1 VDTLD
6 PGDLHYQVRW
16 STRRKTLGLTVERDG
31 SLTLAA
37 PEACPMD
44 RLRKFAES
52 RRFWVYVQLARRDL
66 LHRVYEPKSF
76 VTGEGFSY
84 LGRHYRLL
92 LVEADEDAP
101 LRLRDGR
108 LQLHRDR
115 AQDGPA
121 LLRRWYARLGQGWLS
136 RRVQR
141 LAAHAGVEPPPIQ
154 IQDLGY
160 RWGSCGR
167 NGRLYFNWRVMALP
181 TPLVEYVV
189 AHELV
194 HLRESHHTQRFWR
207 LLGRIMPDNG
217 QFRER
222 LARTGGCLHYL
233 GLRELRNAV
242 NHLHTGGLNPARSTI
257 RSTAPTP
264 HFSTGIIHGKGPLLA
279 FFADLKVNTAE
290 GSSYEETQLR
300 PHQTPQAQGNGLSGQ
315 RQRLLYRGLQD

>member
-1 VDTLD
+1 MDTLD
-6 PGDLHYQVRW
+6 LGDLHYQVRW

-52 RRFWVYVQLARRDL
+52 RRFWVYVQLAKRDL
-66 LHRVYEPKSF
+66 LDHPVPIKEF
-76 VTGEGFSY
+76 VNGEGFSY

-92 LVEADEDAP
+92 LVEPDDDEP
-101 LRLRDGR
+101 LSLRDGR

-115 AQDGPA
+115 VQDGPV
-121 LLRRWYARLGQGWLS
+121 LLRRWYVRLGQGWLS
-136 RRVQR
+136 RRVHR

-181 TPLVEYVV
+181 TPLVEYIV

-194 HLRESHHTQRFWR
+194 HLREPHHTPKFWR
-207 LLGRIMPDNG
+207 LLGRILPDYA
-217 QFRER
+217 QRRER
-222 LARTGGCLHYL
+222 LARIGG
-233 GLRELRNAV
+233 EL
-242 NHLHTGGLNPARSTI
+242 
-257 RSTAPTP
+257 
-264 HFSTGIIHGKGPLLA
+264 
-279 FFADLKVNTAE
+279 
-290 GSSYEETQLR
+290 
-300 PHQTPQAQGNGLSGQ
+300 
-315 RQRLLYRGLQD
+315 